1 MKSKLPVFV
10 VVEASDSAGINLKQS
25 LLLCYG
31 PDVESRD
38 GSPNLKPGESSHT
51 CQGAVRDDIE

>member
-1 MKSKLPVFV
+1 MESNLPVFV
-10 VVEASDSAGINLKQS
+10 LVEASDSAGINLKQS

-31 PDVESRD
+31 PDVES
-38 GSPNLKPGESSHT
+38 GESYHT